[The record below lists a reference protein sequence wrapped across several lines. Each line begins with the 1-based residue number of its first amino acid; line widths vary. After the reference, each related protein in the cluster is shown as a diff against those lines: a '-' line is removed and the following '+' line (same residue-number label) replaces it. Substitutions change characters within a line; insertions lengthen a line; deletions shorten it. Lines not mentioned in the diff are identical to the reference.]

1 MTKSDPTVVARIY
14 QMVAFSAGRVGPEL
28 RVTSA
33 QGQVIKQ
40 MQFDDDKEK
49 HREPLRAAG
58 VMFCLGEFVDEI
70 Y

>member
-1 MTKSDPTVVARIY
+1 
-14 QMVAFSAGRVGPEL
+14 MVAFSAGRVGPEL